1 MGWQKREREEV
12 RTKKRGRQIIAV
24 VAAAAAAEKKKKKC
38 ALNSTKQ
45 WTAKYRS
52 PKEREREDN

>member
-1 MGWQKREREEV
+1 M
-12 RTKKRGRQIIAV
+12 
-24 VAAAAAAEKKKKKC
+24 AAAAEKKKKKC

-52 PKEREREDN
+52 PKERGQLKLKR

>member
-1 MGWQKREREEV
+1 M
-12 RTKKRGRQIIAV
+12 
-24 VAAAAAAEKKKKKC
+24 AAAAAAEKKKKKC

-52 PKEREREDN
+52 SKEREREDN

>member
-1 MGWQKREREEV
+1 M
-12 RTKKRGRQIIAV
+12 
-24 VAAAAAAEKKKKKC
+24 AAAAEKKKC

-52 PKEREREDN
+52 PRERTIEIEKMREGEHQS